1 MTVSSS
7 TNRVSYSGN
16 GSLTTFAYT
25 FKIFDQDDL
34 TVILRAS
41 NGTETV
47 QTITTHYTV
56 TNVGNASGGNIEFV
70 TAPSATETVVI
81 VREQPFTQGL
91 DLVPNDPFPAQSLEE
106 SLDKLT
112 FVDQRLNEKIDR
124 ALTFSVGDFVTDATL
139 PVKELRVGKVLAFN
153 ETTGN
158 PEAGPSIAD
167 TESVANVSADIATL
181 ADIQDGTIA
190 TNSITI
196 AASVAPQI
204 STVAGIQASV
214 ITLDGINLDI
224 VTVAG
229 VSTNVTT
236 VAGVST
242 HVATLGPIATD
253 ITTVSSNNT
262 NVTTV
267 ATNINA
273 VNTVASN
280 INNINTVANDLLEVV
295 SEIETVANDLNEAT
309 SEIEV
314 VANNIANV
322 NTVGTISGN
331 VTTVAGISSDVTAV
345 AADASDIG
353 VVSTNIVNVNAVGSI
368 SGNVTTVAGISSDV
382 TTVAGISA
390 DISTVA
396 NTDLTAV
403 INNASN
409 IATVGT
415 NISSVNT
422 VATNISSVTNVSNNI
437 SSVNSFSNQYTISA
451 TAPSSANEGLLW
463 FDTSTDTMK
472 VYNGSSFQNA
482 GSSVNGTSSRGTFT
496 ATSGQTVFTTTG
508 YDSGF
513 IDVYLNG
520 VKLVV
525 GTDVTATNGTTF
537 TLTTGAAAGDIVEYI
552 AYGTFELTSV
562 YTQSQSDARYAQLS
576 GATFTGDVSGTNVT
590 LTGYLRGPSTFTI
603 DPAAHGDNTGTLV
616 IAGNLQ
622 VDGTT
627 TTVNSTTMEV
637 DDLNITVASGAANA
651 AAANGAG
658 ITVDGANATMTYNS
672 TGDNWEFNKPINL
685 GTWTVTESGGSLYF
699 AVSGV
704 NKMKL
709 DASGNLD
716 VVGNVNTNATIT

>member
-1 MTVSSS
+1 MADIPINEVTR
-7 TNRVSYSGN
+7 RVQFTGN
-16 GSLTTFAYT
+16 TGTGPFAFTFNILA
-25 FKIFDQDDL
+25 DDDL
-34 TVILRAS
+34 VVYKNFVL
-41 NGTETV
+41 
-47 QTITTHYTV
+47 QTITTDYTV
-56 TNVGNASGGNIEFV
+56 STNANGTGSITLTSALIASDVLTIIGGRALERTTDFV
-70 TAPSATETVVI
+70 TA
-81 VREQPFTQGL
+81 G
-91 DLVPNDPFPAQSLEE
+91 DLLAS
-106 SLDKLT
+106 S
-112 FVDQRLNEKIDR
+112 LNEQFDSLVIMAQQLDEKLDR
-124 ALTFSVGDFVTDATL
+124 SLKVDIGDQFTDLSL
-139 PVKELRVGKVLAFN
+139 PAKANRVGKVMAFN
-153 ETTGN
+153 ATSGD
-158 PEAGPSIAD
+158 PEAGPTIGDVSSIAD
-167 TESVANVSADIATL
+167 ITADIALL
-181 ADIQDGTIA
+181 ADIEDGTTA
-190 TNSITI
+190 TNAITNVNTI
-196 AASVAPQI
+196 RTDV
-204 STVAGIQASV
+204 STVS
-214 ITLDGINLDI
+214 
-224 VTVAG
+224 G

-236 VAGVST
+236 VAGISANVTTVAGISANVTTVAGVSSE
-242 HVATLGPIATD
+242 VATLGPIASD

-267 ATNINA
+267 ASNINA

-280 INNINTVANDLLEVV
+280 IANVNTVANDLLEVV

-331 VTTVAGISSDVTAV
+331 VTTVAGISADVTAV

-353 VVSTNIVNVNAVGSI
+353 VVATNIVNVNAVGSV
-368 SGNVTTVAGISSDV
+368 SANVTTVAGISADV

-403 INNASN
+403 INNSAN
-409 IATVGT
+409 ISTVGT
-415 NISSVNT
+415 NIASVNT
-422 VATNISSVTNVSNNI
+422 VAADISSVTNVSNNI

-496 ATSGQTVFTTTG
+496 ATGGQTTFTTTG

-513 IDVYLNG
+513 IDIYLNG
-520 VKLVV
+520 SKLVV

-537 TLTTGAAAGDIVEYI
+537 VLASGATAGDVVEYI

-576 GATFTGDVSGTNVT
+576 GATFTGDVSGTNIT
-590 LTGYLRGPSTFTI
+590 LSGYLRGPSTFTI

-637 DDLNITVASGAANA
+637 DDLNITVASGAVNA